1 MASDM
6 KIVYILM
13 VLMIAASTLGC
24 VNQQSPGTSTPTGT
38 SISAT
43 ETPATAAVTTTPGDD
58 FGAQSDINTIDS
70 VVNDSSMDIAL
81 SDATI

>member
-1 MASDM
+1 M
-6 KIVYILM
+6 KIVFIL
-13 VLMIAASTLGC
+13 LIFMIAASALGC
-24 VNQQSPGTSTPTGT
+24 VSQQSPQTSSPTGT
-38 SISAT
+38 SISTT

-58 FGAQSDINTIDS
+58 FGAQSDINAIDS